1 MSIKSSRWTF
11 NPAVLTNIN
20 APSTRSGTDEL
31 ASSREALM
39 SLSLAN
45 NGDASPTISN
55 NLNASSRTAFAVGD
69 IVQIRTD
76 VESVKLL
83 QQGHGEWANEMIPVS
98 LIFNS
103 IISNKDTR
111 MRFHHIG
118 SNHLSCSAN
127 YLIAFSF
134 IVCCSDIFIVY
145 FKFGII
151 CTILKK

>member
-20 APSTRSGTDEL
+20 APSARSGTDEL

-55 NLNASSRTAFAVGD
+55 NLNTSSRTAFAVGD

-83 QQGHGEWANEMIPVS
+83 QQGHGEWADEMIPVS
-98 LIFNS
+98 LIF
-103 IISNKDTR
+103 
-111 MRFHHIG
+111 
-118 SNHLSCSAN
+118 
-127 YLIAFSF
+127 
-134 IVCCSDIFIVY
+134 
-145 FKFGII
+145 
-151 CTILKK
+151 